1 MANELDELMNKDPLD
16 LTQEDLQAIV
26 NYHRRQRMIIAKGG
40 KVTTE
45 AKPTIDLETLGLIPK
60 QPSIN
65 RRA

>member
-26 NYHRRQRMIIAKGG
+26 NYHRRQRMIIAKGS
-40 KVTTE
+40 KAET
-45 AKPTIDLETLGLIPK
+45 KPTIDLETLGLIPK